1 MTSSAARSSSSST
14 TCRCCCRCPN
24 GCTRWTS
31 ARSSRTA
38 RRRRSPPTTTCSPVI
53 SAGRGG
59 PTLLRIEGLNVSYG
73 PVQVLFDVSLDVGED
88 EIVALLGTNGAG
100 KTTVLRA
107 VSGVI
112 PVSSGTIT
120 FNGTDITGAS
130 PRKVVQSGLIQLPGG
145 RGVFPGMS
153 VRENLDVGAHAL
165 GARRK
170 RAIEAVL
177 DEFPDLGGRLD
188 QQAGTMSGGQQQML
202 ALAKSMVLEPKL
214 LLIDELSLGLAPKV
228 VEQLLET
235 LRRYVERGVSVVVVE
250 QHVDLA
256 LSIAERAY
264 FMERGS
270 IRFDG
275 PSAELHGRDDLL
287 RAVFL
292 TSTGGR

>member
-1 MTSSAARSSSSST
+1 M
-14 TCRCCCRCPN
+14 
-24 GCTRWTS
+24 
-31 ARSSRTA
+31 
-38 RRRRSPPTTTCSPVI
+38 
-53 SAGRGG
+53 
-59 PTLLRIEGLNVSYG
+59 LRVDGLNVSYG
-73 PVQVLFDVSLDVGED
+73 PVQVLFDVSLEVGEG

-107 VSGVI
+107 VSGVL
-112 PVSSGTIT
+112 PVTSGTVT
-120 FNGTDITGAS
+120 FDGADITGAS
-130 PRKVVQSGLIQLPGG
+130 PRAIVESGLIQLPGG

-153 VRENLDVGAHAL
+153 VRENLEVGAHAY
-165 GARRK
+165 GRDQRR
-170 RAIEAVL
+170 RRHAIDAVL
-177 DEFPDLGGRLD
+177 EEFPDLRDRLD

-202 ALAKSMVLEPKL
+202 SLAKSMVLEPKL
-214 LLIDELSLGLAPKV
+214 LLIDELSLGLAPKI
-228 VEQLLET
+228 VEGLLET

-270 IRFDG
+270 VRFDG

-292 TSTGGR
+292 TSAGGP

>member
-1 MTSSAARSSSSST
+1 M
-14 TCRCCCRCPN
+14 
-24 GCTRWTS
+24 
-31 ARSSRTA
+31 
-38 RRRRSPPTTTCSPVI
+38 
-53 SAGRGG
+53 
-59 PTLLRIEGLNVSYG
+59 LRVEGLNVSYG
-73 PVQVLFDVSLDVGED
+73 PVQVLFDVSLEVGEG

-107 VSGVI
+107 VSGII
-112 PVSSGTIT
+112 PVTSGTIT
-120 FNGTDITGAS
+120 FNGNDITGAS
-130 PRKVVQSGLIQLPGG
+130 PRKIVQSGLIQLPGG

-153 VRENLDVGAHAL
+153 VRENLEVGAYAH
-165 GARRK
+165 GRDHARR
-170 RAIEAVL
+170 RQAIEAVL
-177 DEFPDLGGRLD
+177 DEFRDLRDRLD

-214 LLIDELSLGLAPKV
+214 LLIDELSLGLAPKI

-235 LRRYVERGVSVVVVE
+235 LRRYVERGVSVVVIE

-292 TSTGGR
+292 TSTGGP

>member
-1 MTSSAARSSSSST
+1 M
-14 TCRCCCRCPN
+14 
-24 GCTRWTS
+24 
-31 ARSSRTA
+31 
-38 RRRRSPPTTTCSPVI
+38 
-53 SAGRGG
+53 
-59 PTLLRIEGLNVSYG
+59 LRVEGLNVSYG
-73 PVQVLFDVSLDVGED
+73 PVQVLFDVSLKVGEG
-88 EIVALLGTNGAG
+88 EILALLGTNGAG

-112 PVSSGTIT
+112 PVSSGTIK
-120 FNGTDITGAS
+120 FHGTDITGAS
-130 PRKVVQSGLIQLPGG
+130 PRRIVKSGLIQLPGG

-153 VRENLDVGAHAL
+153 VRENLEVGGYAL
-165 GARRK
+165 GRDPARRK

-177 DEFPDLGGRLD
+177 DDFPDLRDRLD

-202 ALAKSMVLEPKL
+202 SLAKSMVLEPKL
-214 LLIDELSLGLAPKV
+214 LLIDELSLGLAPKI

-235 LRRYVERGVSVVVVE
+235 MRRYVERGVSIVVVE

-256 LSIAERAY
+256 LSIADRAY

-275 PSAELHGRDDLL
+275 PAAELHGRDDLL

-292 TSTGGR
+292 TSEGR